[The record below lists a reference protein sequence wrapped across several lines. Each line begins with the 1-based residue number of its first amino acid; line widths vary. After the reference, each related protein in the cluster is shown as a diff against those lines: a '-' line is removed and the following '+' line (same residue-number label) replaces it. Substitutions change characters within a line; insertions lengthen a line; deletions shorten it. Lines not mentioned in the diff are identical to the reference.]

1 MQCAD
6 AINSFLVA
14 RIEEQECAEGMGLVC
29 HGSGSFSFEKAGTS
43 MVAILVEI

>member
-14 RIEEQECAEGMGLVC
+14 RIEERECAEGMGLVIPQRTE
-29 HGSGSFSFEKAGTS
+29 FATV
-43 MVAILVEI
+43 VAAFLLRKLALQW